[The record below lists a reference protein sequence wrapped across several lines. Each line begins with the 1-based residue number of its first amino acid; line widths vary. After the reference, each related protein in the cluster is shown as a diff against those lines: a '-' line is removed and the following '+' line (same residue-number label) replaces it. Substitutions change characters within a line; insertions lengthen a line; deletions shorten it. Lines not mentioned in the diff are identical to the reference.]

1 MRALVL
7 HPIHASVKKPGDAG
21 EFKRE
26 ALRFASQFPAPGGR
40 IVPFNNALG
49 KGARR
54 REVERAIASGGPWD
68 VIALFSH
75 GLKLSIQTG
84 HGVEHVGQLADVI
97 VAHAAPHLRVELY
110 ACDAARDE
118 DADRHDDV
126 TEAVGGDG
134 GFADQLRDALAARG
148 LTGHVDAH
156 AKPGHTTRN
165 PHLRRFSMDGG
176 PGVGGEWLVSPTVP
190 EDATPAEAAAV
201 RALWRS
207 WSNALKG
214 SLRHRF
220 GLMTREEIERELT
233 S

>member
-7 HPIHASVKKPGDAG
+7 HPIHPSPSKPGDAG

-26 ALRFASQFPAPGGR
+26 ALRFASQFPASGGR
-40 IVPFNNALG
+40 IVPFNNQLG

-75 GLKLSIQTG
+75 GLKLSVQTG
-84 HGVEHVGQLADVI
+84 HGVEQVGQLADVI
-97 VAHAAPHLRVELY
+97 AGRGAPRVLVELY
-110 ACDAARDE
+110 ACDAARDG
-118 DADRHDDV
+118 DANRRDDV

-134 GFADQLRDALAARG
+134 GFADQLRDALAERG
-148 LTGHVDAH
+148 VLGHVDAH

-165 PHLRRFSMDGG
+165 PHLRRFHMDGG
-176 PGVGGEWLVSPTVP
+176 PGVGGEWLVEPG
-190 EDATPAEAAAV
+190 TP
-201 RALWRS
+201 LWRPWIS
-207 WSNALKG
+207 ALKG
-214 SLRHRF
+214 DLRHRF